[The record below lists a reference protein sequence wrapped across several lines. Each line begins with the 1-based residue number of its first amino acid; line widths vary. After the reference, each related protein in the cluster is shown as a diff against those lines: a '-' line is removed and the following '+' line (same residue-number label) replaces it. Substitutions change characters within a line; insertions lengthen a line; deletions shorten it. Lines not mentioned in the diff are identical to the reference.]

1 MGIFDKLKEPVIYK
15 EDSTAIGQIEI
26 LKNLMPRLNQEG
38 KELLEKDIRILEYG
52 IQGENS
58 ILFEL
63 KNSHMPMYVLH
74 DVFLEKDGLQAQI
87 DFIVITRKCTF
98 IIECKNLYGD
108 IEINSNG
115 DFIRTMAINGKK
127 YKEGIYSPITQNIRH
142 IELIKSIK
150 RDKQSNFITKI
161 MVDKYFDCYHKSIV
175 VLANPKTI
183 LNAKFAKK
191 DVKSQIIRADQ
202 LNTYIQNFCKQ
213 SKESDMSDSDM
224 LSVARSYVE
233 DNKIN
238 EQNYLKK
245 YEKYLL
251 PVDESTKNLVI
262 RKTAEIVDLKTENKK
277 SEVVR
282 NDNIGVVQS
291 DELISKLKEYRLKKS
306 CEEGNKPYYIFN
318 DKQMMDLIDKNPRTN
333 EQLMQVNG
341 FGPAKVEKYGKAIL
355 DILEKYN

>member
-127 YKEGIYSPITQNIRH
+127 YKEGTYSPITQNIRH
-142 IELIKSIK
+142 SELIKSIK

-191 DVKSQIIRADQ
+191 DVKSQIIRDRKSTR
-202 LNTYIQNFCKQ
+202 LN
-213 SKESDMSDSDM
+213 SSH
-224 LSVARSYVE
+224 L
-233 DNKIN
+233 
-238 EQNYLKK
+238 
-245 YEKYLL
+245 
-251 PVDESTKNLVI
+251 
-262 RKTAEIVDLKTENKK
+262 
-277 SEVVR
+277 
-282 NDNIGVVQS
+282 
-291 DELISKLKEYRLKKS
+291 
-306 CEEGNKPYYIFN
+306 
-318 DKQMMDLIDKNPRTN
+318 
-333 EQLMQVNG
+333 
-341 FGPAKVEKYGKAIL
+341 
-355 DILEKYN
+355 